1 MKLKGKIVFI
11 TGASAGIGAATAMA
25 FAAEGA
31 RLLLAARRAG
41 KLAEV
46 ASRAL
51 ERGAAAVH
59 SIDLDVRN
67 RHAVQRAIDEL
78 PPEWAEIDVL
88 VNNAGLS
95 RGMEKLYTGRIED
108 WEEMIDTNIKGL
120 LYVARAVV
128 PGMVVRGRGHV
139 VTLGSMAGEIVYPN
153 GAVYCG
159 TKAAAR
165 AINDGLREDLL
176 GTPVRVTSV
185 DPGLV
190 ETDFSLVRFHGDAK
204 RAAKVYK
211 GITPLTG
218 EDIADVIHVGCDAAR
233 AREYRARLADLGA
246 SGQYA
251 ADSSRAVSGESMP
264 QCTEDTD
271 FVFLAPGRETSCRL
285 SVGKKGRSLSR
296 CCSF

>member
-51 ERGAAAVH
+51 ELGAAAVH

-95 RGMEKLYTGRIED
+95 RGMEKLYTGKIED
-108 WEEMIDTNIKGL
+108 WEEMIDTNVKGL

-139 VTLGSMAGEIVYPN
+139 VNLGSTAGEIAYPG

-159 TKAAAR
+159 SKAAEKL
-165 AINDGLREDLL
+165 INDGLRADVL
-176 GTPVRVTSV
+176 GSPVRVTSV
-185 DPGLV
+185 DPGMV
-190 ETDFSLVRFHGDAK
+190 ETDFSLVRFHGDHE

-211 GITPLTG
+211 GVKPLTP
-218 EDIADVIHVGCDAAR
+218 EDVAEVIVWAAGRPDHVNIARVLMTPVQQANSILFHR
-233 AREYRARLADLGA
+233 
-246 SGQYA
+246 
-251 ADSSRAVSGESMP
+251 DS
-264 QCTEDTD
+264 
-271 FVFLAPGRETSCRL
+271 
-285 SVGKKGRSLSR
+285 
-296 CCSF
+296 